1 MSSAGGGGGA
11 GSSVSN
17 SFIRRASNA
26 LSSIGLRR
34 VRSVDRFGFFL
45 DDGGDGVEGEG
56 SLGDQHVVR
65 RKMKIEHIRL
75 ENERTSKWLDMLKD
89 WDHVVASQPDLVKK
103 RLRKGVPSALR
114 VIVWPK
120 LCGGDK
126 KLAGLYAALLTKK
139 AARADEVC
147 ISLDLPRTYPNH
159 FLFAN
164 RPGGGGGGGG
174 GGNGGGGGGVSSIAS
189 ERASLPVSEASSLR
203 PDDQL
208 AFGQSA
214 LRNVLRAYAVHDPDV
229 GYCQGMAFVAGL
241 LVIVMKEEDAFFTLV
256 GLLDGPKYAL
266 SGMYAPGLPRFSE
279 VMHIFNILC
288 REAVP
293 KLAAHFDA
301 FGVDHAMYASQW
313 FMTLFS
319 YSFPFDVVM
328 RVWDM
333 FLFEGWKVVYRV
345 ALAVLKL
352 SEKELVLMDFE
363 ELMPALKS
371 LSTKYSPNL
380 IIRQSLSIPLS
391 RRRIEQLS
399 EAYRSE
405 HADEIKKKI
414 ETAVADATRKEKMLA
429 EAEAARDAAA
439 AIVLKEKAAA
449 AAAEEEERL
458 IAESA
463 AAASEA
469 SLQTSL
475 APPQSL
481 LSIKQRIPQP
491 VQFESLTPR
500 SKRDDDKRK
509 QEEGEE
515 IEGRHNSASDGYYAA
530 SIATLKGVSITLTIE
545 SKTNEVRLPPDG
557 EVAGQVDEQ
566 SNVAPKS

>member
-1 MSSAGGGGGA
+1 
-11 GSSVSN
+11 
-17 SFIRRASNA
+17 
-26 LSSIGLRR
+26 
-34 VRSVDRFGFFL
+34 
-45 DDGGDGVEGEG
+45 VEGEG

-89 WDHVVASQPDLVKK
+89 WDHIVTSQPDLVKK

-126 KLAGLYAALLTKK
+126 KLAGLYASLLTKK

-174 GGNGGGGGGVSSIAS
+174 GNGVGGGGLSSIAS
-189 ERASLPVSEASSLR
+189 ERASLPASEASSLR

-256 GLLDGPKYAL
+256 GLLDSPKYAL

-380 IIRQSLSIPLS
+380 IIRQSLAIPLS

-439 AIVLKEKAAA
+439 AIVLKEKALAA
-449 AAAEEEERL
+449 AAAEEEERVM
-458 IAESA
+458 AETAA

-469 SLQTSL
+469 RSQTNQEGGIV
-475 APPQSL
+475 PQSL
-481 LSIKQRIPQP
+481 LSMKQKIPQQ
-491 VQFESLTPR
+491 VRFESLAPR

-515 IEGRHNSASDGYYAA
+515 VEGRHNSASDGYYAA
-530 SIATLKGVSITLTIE
+530 SIATLKGVSITLTIDG
-545 SKTNEVRLPPDG
+545 KTN
-557 EVAGQVDEQ
+557 
-566 SNVAPKS
+566 

>member
-1 MSSAGGGGGA
+1 MSDLGVGGGGG
-11 GSSVSN
+11 N
-17 SFIRRASNA
+17 NFIRRASNV
-26 LSSIGLRR
+26 LTSISLRR
-34 VRSVDRFGFFL
+34 VRSLDRFGFFL

-75 ENERTSKWLDMLKD
+75 ENERTTKWLDMLKE
-89 WDHVVASQPDLVKK
+89 WDHILIAQPDLMKK

-126 KLAGLYAALLTKK
+126 KVAGLYATLLTKK

-164 RPGGGGGGGG
+164 RPGGGSSSV
-174 GGNGGGGGGVSSIAS
+174 VSD
-189 ERASLPVSEASSLR
+189 RASLPASEASSLR

-214 LRNVLRAYAVHDPDV
+214 LRNVLRAYAVHDPAV

-256 GLLDGPKYAL
+256 GLLDGPKYSL

-352 SEKELVLMDFE
+352 SEKDLLLMDFE

-371 LSTKYSPNL
+371 LSTKYSPNV
-380 IIRQSLSIPLS
+380 IIRQSLAIPLS

-414 ETAVADATRKEKMLA
+414 ETAVADATRKEMMLA

-439 AIVLKEKAAA
+439 AAAAAAAALKEKAAA
-449 AAAEEEERL
+449 DARL
-458 IAESA
+458 IAEKA
-463 AAASEA
+463 LEA
-469 SLQTSL
+469 ELNQREG
-475 APPQSL
+475 
-481 LSIKQRIPQP
+481 SIAKIPQQ
-491 VQFESLTPR
+491 VRFESLIPR
-500 SKRDDDKRK
+500 SKSDVENEKERPNFAS
-509 QEEGEE
+509 EE
-515 IEGRHNSASDGYYAA
+515 YYAA
-530 SIATLKGVSITLTIE
+530 SIASLKGVSITLTIE
-545 SKTNEVRLPPDG
+545 GSSNEGTRQGEKEPD
-557 EVAGQVDEQ
+557 A
-566 SNVAPKS
+566 SIN